1 MKTTVLLDEN
11 ASRTV
16 QAELRHVITELP
28 VLVIL
33 PHNRC
38 NCRCMMCDI
47 WKIRQVREITSRDLQ
62 PHLESLRALRVRWV
76 VFSGGESLLHSDLP
90 ALSSILR
97 EEGIRLTLLTAGL
110 LLERKAQLVAEHFD
124 DLIVSLDGPPE
135 IHNRIRGVR
144 NAFERLS
151 SGVAA
156 VRALMPRIGI
166 QGRCTVQ
173 KANHVLL
180 RKTVLSARRIGLSS
194 ISFLAADVV
203 GEAFNRSGGWSPS
216 QQGSVALD
224 NQEIEELGSE
234 IESLIAEFPEDIR
247 SGFIVESAEKLR
259 RISHHFRA
267 HQDGV
272 QPLAPRCNAPWVS
285 AVIEADGA
293 VRPCFFHPAIGNIQ
307 DGVLSEVINSER
319 AVQFRRDLDVATNSI
334 CRRCVCSIY
343 IPNATTTHS

>member
-1 MKTTVLLDEN
+1 MNASMLLDEN
-11 ASRTV
+11 ASRTA

-47 WKIRQVREITSRDLQ
+47 WKIRQTREITARDLQ
-62 PHLESLRALRVRWV
+62 PHLNSLRTLKVRWI
-76 VFSGGESLLHSDLP
+76 VFSGGEPLLHSGLP

-97 EEGIRLTLLTAGL
+97 KEGIRLTVLTAGL

-124 DLIVSLDGPPE
+124 DLIVSLDGPPD
-135 IHNRIRGVR
+135 IHNRIRGVS

-156 VRALMPRIGI
+156 VRALMPRIAI

-173 KANHVLL
+173 KANHVFL
-180 RKTVLSARRIGLSS
+180 RETVLSARGIGLSS
-194 ISFLAADVV
+194 VSFLAADVV
-203 GEAFNRSGGWSPS
+203 GEAFNRPGGWFPS
-216 QQGSVALD
+216 QQGPVALD
-224 NQEIEELGSE
+224 NQGIEELDSE
-234 IESLIAEFPEDIR
+234 IESLIAEFSGDIH
-247 SGFIVESAEKLR
+247 SGFIVETANKLR
-259 RISHHFRA
+259 RIPYHFQAHH
-267 HQDGV
+267 GTV

-307 DGVLSEVINSER
+307 DGALSEVINSEQ
-319 AVQFRRDLDVATNSI
+319 AMQFRQDLDVATNSI

-343 IPNATTTHS
+343 IPNATNNQY